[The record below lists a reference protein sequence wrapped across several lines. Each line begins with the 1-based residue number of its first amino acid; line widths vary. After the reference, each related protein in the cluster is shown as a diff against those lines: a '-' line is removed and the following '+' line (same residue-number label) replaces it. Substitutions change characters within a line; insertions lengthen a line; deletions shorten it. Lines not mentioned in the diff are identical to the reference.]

1 MIHVAK
7 KKTVSEKATATDH
20 LTFREMPMSNSS
32 PGHSISPI
40 SIQCPSCGNVCEF
53 DQADVDEQMQCQ
65 CGEVLVAE
73 PPTSS
78 GDTTAELG
86 IVKSIKKELFSNPFK
101 GFWGYFKRLWAYS
114 QLTLIQIRNPI
125 FSLDQESPLVVQQK
139 GVFFPILFRFLNPF
153 GTTGQ
158 EKIQKLDKG
167 YIAYTKESVSLL
179 VFTVLLQLAFIE
191 LNDEETTGNLM
202 VALTNGMVLCVYFLS
217 VVIFAVV
224 GKKMTREITD
234 TQLSRKIQEAYVYE
248 ATMCFGL
255 VVILMVLQAFGII
268 GGETAAGGPPVAAVV
283 LWLFTGLHQFYFLV
297 SINRKVHIWTRASI
311 VLWGFA
317 MAFIASMTF
326 LTVLAWSMMSAGTIP
341 AP

>member
-1 MIHVAK
+1 
-7 KKTVSEKATATDH
+7 
-20 LTFREMPMSNSS
+20 
-32 PGHSISPI
+32 
-40 SIQCPSCGNVCEF
+40 
-53 DQADVDEQMQCQ
+53 
-65 CGEVLVAE
+65 
-73 PPTSS
+73 
-78 GDTTAELG
+78 
-86 IVKSIKKELFSNPFK
+86 
-101 GFWGYFKRLWAYS
+101 
-114 QLTLIQIRNPI
+114 
-125 FSLDQESPLVVQQK
+125 
-139 GVFFPILFRFLNPF
+139 
-153 GTTGQ
+153 
-158 EKIQKLDKG
+158 
-167 YIAYTKESVSLL
+167 
-179 VFTVLLQLAFIE
+179 
-191 LNDEETTGNLM
+191 
-202 VALTNGMVLCVYFLS
+202 
-217 VVIFAVV
+217 VIFAVV